1 VIWFGLLDS
10 VGVDGGLKLYE
21 YAVKLG
27 FQTALFRRSELV
39 GNGEVGE
46 TYECL
51 AKILKASLEYRDG
64 G

>member
-1 VIWFGLLDS
+1 

-46 TYECL
+46 THECL
-51 AKILKASLEYRDG
+51 ADVLKASLEYRDG